1 MLFLELSVIQ
11 NKTLFSQEQI
21 QMANQLNVV
30 EIIHPDS
37 HGTIKMVS
45 EVAVV
50 AKHPS
55 IPTSMNVAPTDLSK
69 ESVNVAQLHHHHRQI
84 SVHA

>member
-1 MLFLELSVIQ
+1 
-11 NKTLFSQEQI
+11 
-21 QMANQLNVV
+21 MANQLNVV
-30 EIIHPDS
+30 EIIHLDS

-55 IPTSMNVAPTDLSK
+55 IPTSMNVAPMDLLK
-69 ESVNVAQLHHHHRQI
+69 ELVNVAQLHHHRQI